1 MSCVISETERNNLA
15 FTFMQV
21 KETYTALS
29 DAVFKREIP
38 AAELPMTYQR
48 QESLSEFQ
56 SSFFGAQSLVCSNPN
71 VLPQSSTDTGMR
83 IKLLLTH
90 GPASGGGAFVAAPAT
105 GDPMLV
111 RLRSVYVCLLF
122 WKTFGRGKTVP
133 KKQNKKKVILSWL
146 KCV

>member
-1 MSCVISETERNNLA
+1 MTSN
-15 FTFMQV
+15 
-21 KETYTALS
+21 
-29 DAVFKREIP
+29 AVFKREIP

-90 GPASGGGAFVAAPAT
+90 GPASGGGAFVAAPAM